1 MVSEYLNSFLCYMN
15 VLARKVASKNSLSLS
30 QYYTLSS
37 ISSDGVS
44 MSDLST
50 MVGVDNSTLTRN
62 INILI
67 NRTFVKKKQS
77 SSDKR
82 EQLVVLSSKGQKIA
96 EKIDRDMES
105 ILNTFINDINEE
117 QHQQFVDTIEKLN
130 WKMSCYIKDL

>member
-1 MVSEYLNSFLCYMN
+1 
-15 VLARKVASKNSLSLS
+15 
-30 QYYTLSS
+30 
-37 ISSDGVS
+37 
-44 MSDLST
+44 MSDLSA

-130 WKMSCYIKDL
+130 WKMSCYINDL